1 MWFYLNYRGNKMFC
15 VVCGKNEI
23 FIDSQCKECYFKSH
37 TVVQIPDKIAVMRCK
52 FCNAVLIGK
61 EWHDGIS
68 LDKIIISNLKLD
80 KGSKIES
87 ISIKMIH
94 GNEYQALYKVTLGIQ
109 VSTDFDHESV
119 VIDKE
124 VIVKNNYSVCVK
136 CSRLRGGYYED
147 IVQIRNFDELITK
160 ELVSMINPEQISK
173 EIYLK
178 NGVDVYIIDKHF
190 TKRFISNISRLKSK
204 YKFEVT
210 TSRKLY
216 GKKDGV
222 DVYRTTYLL
231 RHLV

>member
-1 MWFYLNYRGNKMFC
+1 M
-15 VVCGKNEI
+15 
-23 FIDSQCKECYFKSH
+23 
-37 TVVQIPDKIAVMRCK
+37 
-52 FCNAVLIGK
+52 GK
-61 EWHDGIS
+61 EWYDNIS
-68 LDKIIISNLKLD
+68 LDKIIISNLELD
-80 KGSKIES
+80 KGSKIDS
-87 ISIKMIH
+87 ISIKMIS
-94 GNEYQALYKVTLGIQ
+94 GNEYQALYNVTLNIQ

-178 NGVDVYIIDKHF
+178 NGVDIYIIDKHF
-190 TKRFISNISRLKSK
+190 TKRFISNIGRLKNK

-210 TSRKLY
+210 TSWKLY
-216 GKKDGV
+216 GKKEGV
-222 DVYRTTYLL
+222 DVYRRTYLL
-231 RHLV
+231 RHII